1 MDDNLWIRFSQCFN
15 FSLHVKDSMVR
26 ISLGFLARG
35 QD

>member
-1 MDDNLWIRFSQCFN
+1 MDKVAVLY
-15 FSLHVKDSMVR
+15 FSLHVKDLTVR